1 MSFVPCSLITQEVGL
16 VTMRVMSRPGRITLP
31 GHVMTIVRNV
41 IGADG
46 VTGIGR
52 VRLLSDDRAGMEVRG
67 LYQPE
72 CCQQVLNPI
81 E

>member
-1 MSFVPCSLITQEVGL
+1 MCVCSLITQEVGL

-46 VTGIGR
+46 VTGLGR
-52 VRLLSDDRAGMEVRG
+52 VRLLQDDRAGMEVG
-67 LYQPE
+67 FPPTILS
-72 CCQQVLNPI
+72 
-81 E
+81 

>member
-1 MSFVPCSLITQEVGL
+1 
-16 VTMRVMSRPGRITLP
+16 MSRPGRITLP

-67 LYQPE
+67 LYLPE
-72 CCQQVLNPI
+72 
-81 E
+81 